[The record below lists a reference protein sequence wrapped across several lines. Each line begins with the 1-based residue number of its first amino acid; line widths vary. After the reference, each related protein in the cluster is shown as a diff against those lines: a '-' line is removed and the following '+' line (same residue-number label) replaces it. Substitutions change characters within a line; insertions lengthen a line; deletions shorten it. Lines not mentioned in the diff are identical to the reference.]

1 MSQHFDKQITQVRV
15 TVSIFAPDGYKT
27 VDLNLLD
34 QTMML
39 LAREN
44 EDLVG
49 ECSGPDHCDPYAVL
63 EYDTFDAALVADVDA
78 ERMRTEAVRLYEWV
92 STRKEIRDAH
102 QTEWD
107 KLDKRGVAI
116 ENDPKSA
123 KPGEYKT
130 ICDEMERVQGLMDLH
145 APIEFDDGITSAL
158 EVGPGTRKSL
168 Q

>member
-1 MSQHFDKQITQVRV
+1 MMNQHFDKQITQVRV

-39 LAREN
+39 LSREN

-49 ECSGPDHCDPYAVL
+49 ESSGPDHCDPYVVL
-63 EYDTFDAALVADVDA
+63 EYDTFDAAFVADVDA
-78 ERMRTEAVRLYEWV
+78 ERMRSEAIRLYEWV
-92 STRKEIRDAH
+92 STRKQIRDIH
-102 QTEWD
+102 QKTWD
-107 KLDKRGVAI
+107 GLDERGVAI

-130 ICDEMERVQGLMDLH
+130 ICDEMERTQELLDMH
-145 APIEFDDGITSAL
+145 APIEFGDGITSAL
-158 EVGPGTRKSL
+158 EVIMV
-168 Q
+168 